1 MRVGYF
7 AAHPKSLGF
16 VASPNPSR
24 PTRLPIK
31 EIIMS
36 TSLRLKTARLGAAL
50 ALALAALPGTA
61 SAETFNAA
69 GFNPSFAQSV
79 VHDAGVFDDFFT
91 FALNPAASIAAQ
103 GVSLNFA
110 PFFNISGGSF
120 QLYSGIV
127 GSGSAI
133 GGITPLNNVQA
144 SYGNLG
150 AGNYYFNVVGN
161 ANGIAGGGYLFSMIT
176 TPVPEPGQM
185 ALLLSGLGLIGAMMR
200 RRISSAA

>member
-1 MRVGYF
+1 
-7 AAHPKSLGF
+7 
-16 VASPNPSR
+16 
-24 PTRLPIK
+24 
-31 EIIMS
+31 MS

-61 SAETFNAA
+61 SADTFNA
-69 GFNPSFAQSV
+69 GLNPSIAQSV
-79 VHDAGVFDDFFT
+79 MHGSGSFDDFFT
-91 FALNPAASIAAQ
+91 FTLNPAGSVAAQ

-120 QLYSGIV
+120 QLYSGII

-133 GGITPLNNVQA
+133 GASTALNNIPV
-144 SYGNLG
+144 SYANLG
-150 AGNYYFNVVGN
+150 TGDYYFNVAGTADGV
-161 ANGIAGGGYLFSMIT
+161 AGGGYLFSMVT
-176 TPVPEPGQM
+176 TPVPEPDAL